1 MALVH
6 GFVTVLL
13 FSSLEDT
20 TFFWYGKQVA
30 TETCRLG
37 SVALIEP
44 LLRHMKVAEFI
55 NQHLPKDPQAE
66 FDYGGVLSLLI
77 AARLADPIALV
88 NVANWAAESGAECL
102 WGIPAEKLND
112 DRLGRALDAF
122 FTQRHSIQ
130 ASISL
135 HVAKELNI
143 SLDELHFDPTSIEFV
158 GQYEDSQPRPSLLKQ
173 TSPSANDE
181 LAPAHITKGWSAEGR
196 SEGLVVHAGLSQFV
210 DELGPLPLLGHLVD
224 GNQNGHTA
232 IAEEYALL
240 CRHLNPAKL
249 LMISD
254 RGTCSVNHLARMY
267 RAGHHGLCAAP
278 WHEYRPLFEQQRETL
293 TWKRASY
300 LSLEQQRRRRQG
312 SLPCEHY
319 ELAVVRHTWLDAETK
334 EEFSGRVVFIFST
347 ADQKVCQALRT
358 KQIAKIQQQLSELA
372 SKIAEGRPNNID
384 EKSLATRVDKVLAKQ
399 AAGKYFR
406 WELVPLTKAE
416 RDAWTQPVR
425 GCGRP
430 TLRLEF
436 SLDQAAVDR
445 DALEDGYAAIVTTV
459 PQPVASADE
468 LFTKYKQQTYSEHSH
483 HIFKGPLAVMP
494 VFLKRPER
502 VEALLFLMMIALQAY
517 FVLQRR
523 YRQSL
528 PKDAT
533 PKKRRTTAE
542 SLLKTFNNYS
552 LLLEQNPV
560 GMLVHPG
567 RLNVTQRE
575 ILKQLDLPSPAQ
587 TLRQT
592 LPRAPS

>member
-1 MALVH
+1 
-6 GFVTVLL
+6 VTVRW
-13 FSSLEDT
+13 FHSREDT
-20 TFFWYGKQVA
+20 TFFWYGKQVG

-44 LLRHMKVAEFI
+44 LLRHMKVADFI

-102 WGIPAEKLND
+102 WGIPADKLND

-135 HVAKELNI
+135 HVAKELGI

-158 GQYEDSQPRPSLLKQ
+158 GQYEDSHPRSSLLQQ
-173 TSPSANDE
+173 TPPAADDA
-181 LAPAHITKGWSAEGR
+181 LAPAHITKGWSAEGH
-196 SEGLVVHAGLSQFV
+196 SDDLVLQAGLSQFV
-210 DELGPLPLLGHLVD
+210 DELGPVPLFGHLVD

-240 CRHLNPAKL
+240 CRHLTPKKL

-254 RGTCSVNHLARMY
+254 RGTCSVNHLARMH
-267 RAGHHGLCAAP
+267 RGGHHSLCAVP
-278 WHEYRPLFEQQRETL
+278 WHEYRTLFEQQREKL

-300 LSLEQQRRRRQG
+300 LSLEQQRRRREG
-312 SLPCEHY
+312 NLPHEHY
-319 ELAVVRHTWLDAETK
+319 ELAVVRHTWLDPETK
-334 EEFSGRVVFIFST
+334 EEFSGRVVFILST

-358 KQIAKIQQQLSELA
+358 KQIAKLQQELTQLA
-372 SKIAEGRPNNID
+372 RRIDEGRPNNTD
-384 EKSLATRVDKVLAKQ
+384 AQSLTARVEKLLAKQ
-399 AAGKYFR
+399 TAGKYFR
-406 WELVPLTKAE
+406 WKLVPLTKAE
-416 RDAWTQPVR
+416 RDSWAKPTSGH
-425 GCGRP
+425 GCKRP
-430 TLRLEF
+430 TVRLEF
-436 SLDQAAVDR
+436 SLDQATVDR
-445 DALEDGYAAIVTTV
+445 DAQEDGYAAIVTTV
-459 PQPVASADE
+459 PQHQASADE
-468 LFTKYKQQTYSEHSH
+468 LFTKYKQQAYCEHSH

-523 YRQSL
+523 YRKSL
-528 PKDAT
+528 PQDAK
-533 PKKRRTTAE
+533 PKQCRTTAE
-542 SLLKTFNNYS
+542 SLLKSFNNYS
-552 LLLEQNPV
+552 LLLEHSPV
-560 GMLVHPG
+560 GMIVHPG
-567 RLNVTQRE
+567 RLNVAQRE
-575 ILKQLDLPSPAQ
+575 ILQQLNLPTPAQ